1 VIREESRAYKPIHD
15 RSRRRTVVP
24 PEAAARAHS
33 WTPES
38 LIADCVAQH
47 LDVAIRHRALIERFE
62 AVDAHLAA
70 LAEFVGEATQ
80 DGSNVDLAKICRYH
94 RDERQST

>member
-1 VIREESRAYKPIHD
+1 MPTNPFMIDLDDELSSRLK
-15 RSRRRTVVP
+15 
-24 PEAAARAHS
+24 AAARAHS

-47 LDVAIRHRALIERFE
+47 LDVAIRQRALIERFE